1 MGLWST
7 VWYIYIYYKDHE
19 SLWILCLKSLSFFNS
34 GGASQC
40 SNNIMFFYLN
50 ALHQLSSL
58 WILTWRPWTQLF
70 LLTFKGVKDK
80 SIKKFS
86 AGRQWHR
93 VLLFSGFNLKVNTW
107 MDIYIYI
114 HHTSSYIY
122 LGKLD
127 SNNSPT
133 WILRPLKWMISLK

>member
-7 VWYIYIYYKDHE
+7 VWCIYYIYIHKDHE
-19 SLWILCLKSLSFFNS
+19 SLWIQCLKSLSFFNS

-40 SNNIMFFYLN
+40 SKNIMFLYLN

-80 SIKKFS
+80 SIKKYS

-93 VLLFSGFNLKVNTW
+93 ALLFSGFNLKVNTW

-114 HHTSSYIY
+114 YIYIHIIHHHTSIWVNYTVIIHQPESC
-122 LGKLD
+122 GH
-127 SNNSPT
+127 
-133 WILRPLKWMISLK
+133 